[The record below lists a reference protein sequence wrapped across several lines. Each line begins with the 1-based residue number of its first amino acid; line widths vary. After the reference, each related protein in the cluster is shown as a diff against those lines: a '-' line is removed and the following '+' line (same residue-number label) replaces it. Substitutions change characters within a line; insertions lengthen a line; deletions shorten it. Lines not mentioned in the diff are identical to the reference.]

1 MDVSCSPKNNLGEK
15 LSLVVKYM
23 CRNKEL
29 SLPALELHPVAVEL
43 DTHRVVWVHDDLA
56 DECLHSLVK
65 VSRQNHKV
73 NKRQS
78 SNLIFNSPSGCDNIL
93 PNQLMVRN
101 IHILLD
107 EVLK

>member
-43 DTHRVVWVHDDLA
+43 DTHWVVWVHDDLVN
-56 DECLHSLVK
+56 ECLDSLVEESKNKILKLLTDK
-65 VSRQNHKV
+65 VYINV
-73 NKRQS
+73 
-78 SNLIFNSPSGCDNIL
+78 NIL
-93 PNQLMVRN
+93 THLVDVTTFFL
-101 IHILLD
+101 ISSW
-107 EVLK
+107 

>member
-43 DTHRVVWVHDDLA
+43 DTHRVVWVHDDLV
-56 DECLHSLVK
+56 DESLDSLVE
-65 VSRQNHKV
+65 VSKQNIKV
-73 NKRQS
+73 NTNRQT
-78 SNLIFNSPSGCDNIL
+78 
-93 PNQLMVRN
+93 
-101 IHILLD
+101 
-107 EVLK
+107 